1 MHSILTLYN
10 YINFIHLNYL
20 LYKEGERVS
29 LEVLVRILLSWVF
42 KY

>member
-1 MHSILTLYN
+1 MHSILTFYN
-10 YINFIHLNYL
+10 YINFIHLNYK

-29 LEVLVRILLSWVF
+29 LVVVRVLLSWVF